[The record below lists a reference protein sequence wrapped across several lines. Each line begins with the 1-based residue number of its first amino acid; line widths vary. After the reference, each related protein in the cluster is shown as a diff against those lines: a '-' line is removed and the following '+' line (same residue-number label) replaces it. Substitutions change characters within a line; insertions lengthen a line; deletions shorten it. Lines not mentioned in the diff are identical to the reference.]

1 MPGHWKTTHDAV
13 GIILAVWQ
21 ILLLKIYNSFDTFV
35 SLQELVT
42 IMFPISQMNKL
53 RLSGITLNLQVTNRR
68 AKTQ

>member
-53 RLSGITLNLQVTNRR
+53 RL
-68 AKTQ
+68 